1 MPSGMR
7 VEGNDPSKGTET
19 REIGTYS
26 PLMNA
31 ASSATQAGAGQVVEG
46 SRRNPFRR
54 CHSGHG
60 EKREAARKHYRNFV
74 SMNGDV

>member
-31 ASSATQAGAGQVVEG
+31 TSSATQAGAGQVVEG
-46 SRRNPFRR
+46 SRRNPFRQ
-54 CHSGHG
+54 G
-60 EKREAARKHYRNFV
+60 
-74 SMNGDV
+74 